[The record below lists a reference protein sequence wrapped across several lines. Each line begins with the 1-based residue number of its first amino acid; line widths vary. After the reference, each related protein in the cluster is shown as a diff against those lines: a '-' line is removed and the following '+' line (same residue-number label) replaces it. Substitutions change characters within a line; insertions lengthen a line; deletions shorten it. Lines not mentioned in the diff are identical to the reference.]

1 MKTMKIVKKYILMLC
16 LFAGIAFQAI
26 GQTSVVPAKPQTIPI
41 LLTGATAHLGNGQ
54 VIENAMIGF
63 DKGKLTVVGN
73 AGANFDKAGYEIIDV
88 AGKHIYPGFILPAT
102 DLGLTEVSSVKAT
115 LDNNE
120 TGLINPNVRSII
132 AYNTDSEL
140 IPTLR
145 FNGILLAQI
154 RAFGGLISGT
164 SSIVQLDAWNWEDA
178 IFQADDGIY
187 LNWPNRQV
195 RQFDFTT
202 FTFKTSPNKNY
213 DRHINQLTEMFTESL
228 NYDKGGDSRKTN
240 LKLNAMKGLM
250 DGSKRLFISA
260 NDAKSII
267 ESVKFARKMGVEKI
281 VMVGAGE
288 AYMITAFLK
297 EENIPVILGNVH
309 GLPQKPDDDVD
320 LPYKMAYLLQKEG
333 ILTGLSYSG
342 TQSSRNLPFFAGTA
356 AIYGLGKEGALK
368 LITSNTAKILGIDD
382 RVGTL
387 EVGKDATLFVS
398 EGDALD
404 MRGNQLLHA
413 FINGRK
419 IQLNATQQALYEKYK
434 TKYEG
439 EGD

>member
-1 MKTMKIVKKYILMLC
+1 MKRYIILLS
-16 LFAGIAFQAI
+16 LLTSIAFLAKA
-26 GQTSVVPAKPQTIPI
+26 QTMVTPAPPQSKPL

-54 VIENAMIGF
+54 VIENALIGF
-63 DKGKLTVVGN
+63 DQGKLTIV
-73 AGANFDKAGYEIIDV
+73 AGTGEDINKTGYETVDV
-88 AGKHIYPGFILPAT
+88 TGQHIYPGFILPAT
-102 DLGLTEVSSVKAT
+102 DLGLVEVSSVKAT
-115 LDNNE
+115 IDSYE

-145 FNGILLAQI
+145 FNGILLAQV

-187 LNWPNRQV
+187 LNWPNRET
-195 RQFDFTT
+195 RQFDFNT
-202 FTFKTSPNKNY
+202 FTFKTSPNKKY
-213 DRHINQLTEMFTESL
+213 DEYMAELTGIFTEAGL
-228 NYDKGGDSRKTN
+228 YGKGDKPQRIN
-240 LKLNAMKGLM
+240 LKLEAVKGLLE
-250 DGSKRLFISA
+250 GRKTLFINA
-260 NDAKSII
+260 NNAKSII
-267 ESVKFARKMGVEKI
+267 ESVKFAKNMGVEKI
-281 VMVGAGE
+281 VLTGAGE
-288 AYMITAFLK
+288 AYMIREFLK

-309 GLPQKPDDDVD
+309 SLPGKQDDDVD
-320 LPYKMAYLLQKEG
+320 LPFRMAHMLQEDG
-333 ILTGLSYSG
+333 ILTALSYRG
-342 TQSSRNLPFFAGTA
+342 TQNSRNLPFFAGTTA
-356 AIYGLGKEGALK
+356 SYGLEKEEALK

-387 EVGKDATLFVS
+387 EVGKDATLIVS

-404 MRGNQLLHA
+404 MRTNRLSHA

-434 TKYEG
+434 SKYEG
-439 EGD
+439 D

>member
-1 MKTMKIVKKYILMLC
+1 MKRYIILFILLTSISCLARAQTMV
-16 LFAGIAFQAI
+16 
-26 GQTSVVPAKPQTIPI
+26 TPAPPQSMPL

-54 VIENAMIGF
+54 VIENALIGF
-63 DKGKLTVVGN
+63 DQGKLTIV
-73 AGANFDKAGYEIIDV
+73 AGTGEDIDKTGYETIDV
-88 AGKHIYPGFILPAT
+88 TGQHIYPGFILPAT
-102 DLGLTEVSSVKAT
+102 DLGLVEVSSVKAT
-115 LDNNE
+115 IDSYE

-145 FNGILLAQI
+145 FNGILLAQV

-187 LNWPNRQV
+187 LNWPNRET
-195 RQFDFTT
+195 RQFDFNT
-202 FTFKTSPNKNY
+202 FTFKSSPNKKY
-213 DRHINQLTEMFTESL
+213 DEYMAELTGIFTEAGL
-228 NYDKGGDSRKTN
+228 YGKGDKPQRIN
-240 LKLNAMKGLM
+240 LKLEAVKGLLE
-250 DGSKRLFISA
+250 GRKTLFINA
-260 NDAKSII
+260 NNAKSII
-267 ESVKFARKMGVEKI
+267 ESVKFAKNMGVEKI
-281 VMVGAGE
+281 VLTGAGE
-288 AYMITAFLK
+288 AYMIREFLK

-309 GLPQKPDDDVD
+309 SLPGKQDDDVD
-320 LPYKMAYLLQKEG
+320 LPFRMAQMLQEDG
-333 ILTGLSYSG
+333 ILTALSYRG
-342 TQSSRNLPFFAGTA
+342 TQNSRNLPFFAGTTA
-356 AIYGLGKEGALK
+356 SYGLEKEEALK

-387 EVGKDATLFVS
+387 EVGKDATLIVS

-404 MRGNQLLHA
+404 MRTNRLSHA

-434 TKYEG
+434 SKYEG
-439 EGD
+439 D

>member
-1 MKTMKIVKKYILMLC
+1 MAGLLSFVK
-16 LFAGIAFQAI
+16 A
-26 GQTSVVPAKPQTIPI
+26 QTLVAPAKPQSTPI

-54 VIENAMIGF
+54 VIENAMVGF
-63 DKGKLTVVGN
+63 DKGKLTVV
-73 AGANFDKAGYEIIDV
+73 ANSGEDFNKQDYEIIDV
-88 AGKHIYPGFILPAT
+88 TGKHLYPGFILPAT

-115 LDNNE
+115 IDNNE

-145 FNGILLAQI
+145 FNGILMAQI
-154 RAFGGLISGT
+154 RSFGGLISGT

-178 IFQADDGIY
+178 VFQADDGIY
-187 LNWPNRQV
+187 LNWPNRV
-195 RQFDFTT
+195 TGQFDFTT
-202 FTFKTSPNKNY
+202 FTYKTSPNKNY
-213 DRHINQLTEMFTESL
+213 EPQIALLTEIFTESL
-228 NYDKGGDSRKTN
+228 NYAQSENQKVN
-240 LKLNAMKGLM
+240 LKLAALKGLSE
-250 DGSKRLFISA
+250 GSKRLFINA

-267 ESVKFARKMGVEKI
+267 ESIKFAQKMKVKKI
-281 VMVGAGE
+281 VIVGAGE
-288 AYMITAFLK
+288 AYVIKDFLK

-309 GLPQKPDDDVD
+309 SLPRKQDDDVD
-320 LPYKMAYLLQKEG
+320 LPYRMAYLLQKEG
-333 ILTGLSYSG
+333 ILTALSYRG

-356 AIYGLGKEGALK
+356 AAYGLGKEEALK
-368 LITSNTAKILGIDD
+368 LITSNAAKILGIDD

-404 MRGNQLLHA
+404 MRSNQLLHA

-419 IQLNATQQALYEKYK
+419 IQLDATQQALYEKYRN
-434 TKYEG
+434 KYEG
-439 EGD
+439 D